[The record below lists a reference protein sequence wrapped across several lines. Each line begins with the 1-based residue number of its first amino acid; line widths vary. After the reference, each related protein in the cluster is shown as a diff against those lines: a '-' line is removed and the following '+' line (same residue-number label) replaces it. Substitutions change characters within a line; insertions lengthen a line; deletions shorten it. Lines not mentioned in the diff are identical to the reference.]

1 MKFDTPRVQR
11 RVIGKVD
18 VFDLFG
24 NLEGELVRGIRNYIE
39 SYIKECKSE
48 NIVLN
53 IQSVKDIGSEAR
65 SSIISILQLPKK
77 VAVYSD
83 SENFLEEF
91 SGNKNK
97 KIKPCSNQGELLR
110 FLGKEM
116 IERDKLIHFEERRRS
131 VRFRTALDAK
141 INFID
146 KEDKVVESRAIV
158 TNLGEYGLFAEYFDL
173 KSAVK
178 LDSLDYFKNIKVKIE
193 MQNDEL
199 DKPKVIK
206 KQGSILRME
215 FSGKQV
221 GVAIGYK

>member
-1 MKFDTPRVQR
+1 MKVDTPRVQR

-24 NLEGELVRGIRNYIE
+24 TLEGELVSGIRNYID

-48 NIVLN
+48 NIILN
-53 IQSVKDIGSEAR
+53 IQSVRDIESEAR

-77 VAVYSD
+77 VAIYSD
-83 SENFLEEF
+83 SEDFLGDF
-91 SGNKNK
+91 LDSKNK
-97 KIKPCSNQGELLR
+97 KIKPCSNQGELLK
-110 FLGKEM
+110 FLGREM

-131 VRFRTALDAK
+131 VRFRTAIDAK

-146 KEDKVVESRAIV
+146 KEEKVVESSAIV
-158 TNLGEYGLFAEYFDL
+158 TNLSEYGLFAEYFDL
-173 KSAVK
+173 KSSVK
-178 LDSLDYFKNIKVKIE
+178 LDSLDYFKNIKVSIE
-193 MQNDEL
+193 MQNNEL

-206 KQGSILRME
+206 RHGSILRME

-221 GVAIGYK
+221 GIAIGYK